1 MKKNLLKI
9 AFVLFVILIIYFIR
23 TNFAQYNLEKSIS
36 ACILGQKKIS
46 KSFNL
51 EDAQKF
57 CEKKIRKAKA
67 D

>member
-36 ACILGQKKIS
+36 ACILGQKQKS
-46 KSFNL
+46 QSFNL
-51 EDAQKF
+51 EEAQKF
-57 CEKKIRKAKA
+57 CEKKIRKTKA

>member
-1 MKKNLLKI
+1 MKKLFL
-9 AFVLFVILIIYFIR
+9 VLFAILIIYFLK
-23 TNFAQYNLEKSIS
+23 TNFAQYNLEKAIS

-57 CEKKIRKAKA
+57 CEKKIRKTKA